1 MNLKETSKSNEEQ
14 KYEKELK
21 NFLFGIAERIESVEK
36 EKQKDVIKKLR
47 EEYNCFCDKL
57 RRMTKQNNGKRYSEL
72 VRSYA
77 PVLYSCTVILRFY
90 EKGYDSW
97 NHERGQAGNQT
108 VLGR

>member
-1 MNLKETSKSNEEQ
+1 MKKETDRTTEEQ

-21 NFLFGIAERIESVEK
+21 NFLFGIADRIESAEGG
-36 EKQKDVIKKLR
+36 KQKDMIKKIR
-47 EEYNCFCDKL
+47 EEYNCFCEKL
-57 RRMTKQNNGKRYSEL
+57 RRMTRQNNGKRYSEL

-77 PVLYSCTVILRFY
+77 PVLYSCTIILRFY

-97 NHERGQAGNQT
+97 NQAGGQAGNQR

>member
-1 MNLKETSKSNEEQ
+1 MKKEIRREIEEQ

-21 NFLFGIAERIESVEK
+21 NFLFGIADRIESAEG
-36 EKQKDVIKKLR
+36 EKQKDMIKKLR
-47 EEYNCFCDKL
+47 EEYNCFCEKL
-57 RRMTKQNNGKRYSEL
+57 RLMTKQNNGKRYSEL

-97 NHERGQAGNQT
+97 NQENMQAGNHT
-108 VLGR
+108 VLKW

>member
-1 MNLKETSKSNEEQ
+1 MKKETSRTTEEQ
-14 KYEKELK
+14 KYENELK
-21 NFLFGIAERIESVEK
+21 DFLFGIAERIESAGG
-36 EKQKDVIKKLR
+36 EKQKDMIRKIR

-57 RRMTKQNNGKRYSEL
+57 RWMTKQNNGKRYSEL

-97 NHERGQAGNQT
+97 NQENMQAGNHT
-108 VLGR
+108 VLKR